1 MVRRIG
7 SSDPGHVKPWPT
19 EGKRLPMVEVALERY
34 QQELARE
41 RSLESGLE
49 QTPGR
54 IQSQPNDPQGTP
66 E

>member
-1 MVRRIG
+1 
-7 SSDPGHVKPWPT
+7 
-19 EGKRLPMVEVALERY
+19 LERY